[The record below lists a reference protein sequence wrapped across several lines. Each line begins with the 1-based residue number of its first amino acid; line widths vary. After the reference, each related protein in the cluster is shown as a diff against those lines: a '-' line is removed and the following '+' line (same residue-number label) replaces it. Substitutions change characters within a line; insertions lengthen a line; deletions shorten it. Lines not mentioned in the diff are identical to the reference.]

1 MYRSSGLDQ
10 RIHGLHY
17 LQSSFLNVGNHVL
30 GGFYIRFSLFSVL
43 GIHMFDRLTEVL
55 HTVTAF
61 LVSWPVSDVAEQQ
74 ASVNFLEPHSTD
86 GPRVALE

>member
-1 MYRSSGLDQ
+1 
-10 RIHGLHY
+10 
-17 LQSSFLNVGNHVL
+17 
-30 GGFYIRFSLFSVL
+30 
-43 GIHMFDRLTEVL
+43 MFDRLTEVL